1 MPAIKI
7 KDFEVHPQKNVDA
20 IRRNFARHLK
30 YSLAKD
36 GYTATDWDRYM
47 ALAMMIRNFLIERW
61 IETQQTYHHHN
72 VKRVYYLSL
81 EYLMGRSLA
90 NNIFNLRLDKMCQEA
105 LQALGLDWRYLC
117 RLEADA
123 GLGNGGLGRL
133 AACFLDSMTTL
144 RLPCTGYGLRYDYG
158 IFRQEIQDGYQRE
171 EPDEWLRFGN
181 PWEIERP
188 EYTFPVYFGGRV
200 ERTDYQGH
208 YRYKWIPAHH
218 VLGVPYDTP
227 VVGYGHD
234 NVNTLRLWSAKASEE
249 FDFEDFSE
257 GDYIQAVAH
266 KIQAENLTKV
276 LYPNDQNHSGK
287 ELRFRQQYL
296 FVSCSLQDIIRRF
309 KVDNDNHFERFPK
322 KVAIQLNDTHPALAV
337 AELMHIFVDKERLPW
352 EFSWEITVATFGYTN
367 HTLLPEA
374 LEKWPV
380 ELFEKFLPRHLQI
393 IFEINR
399 RFLERVSMRFPRDS
413 DRLKRMSLVEE
424 EPQRQIRMAY
434 LATVGSHSI
443 NGVAALHTKLLTKNL
458 FRDFYEFF
466 PDRFNNKTNGV
477 TQRRWLLKAN
487 TPLADWIT
495 QKIGDDWITNLEHLR
510 KLEQFAN
517 DADCRESFR
526 QIKLKN
532 KRTLCTL
539 IEVIAGIQVNPDAI
553 FDVQIKRL
561 HEYKRQLLN
570 VLHIVMLYTR
580 LKDNPNIDIVPR
592 VFIFAGKAAPGYFMA
607 KLIIKLINCVA
618 EVINKDE
625 DINDKLKVIFFPN
638 YGVSLAELIIPAAEV
653 SEQISTA
660 GMEASGT
667 GNMKLTLNGALTI
680 GTLDGANIEIR
691 EEVGDDNIFIFG
703 LNAQEI
709 EEYRRSG
716 NYNSWDYYHSKPEI
730 KRVLD
735 LTFSNFF
742 SLHNPGIFDPIYK
755 SLLDYGDP
763 YFVLADLLSYAE
775 CQSKVEQ
782 LYRNHDEWNRKA
794 ILNVARVGKFSS
806 DRVISQYAKDIWQVS
821 KVNID
826 LSRKKF
832 NDTLDAAHADLEQ
845 HAHSRF

>member
-1 MPAIKI
+1 MQASAIRDI
-7 KDFEVHPQKNVDA
+7 EVHPKKNVGA
-20 IRRNFARHLK
+20 IQRNFARHLK

-61 IETQQTYHHHN
+61 IETQQTYHHRN

-90 NNIFNLRLDKMCQEA
+90 CNIINLGLDKLCEEA
-105 LQALGLDWRYLC
+105 LSEFGLDWRYLC

-133 AACFLDSMTTL
+133 AACFLESITTMK
-144 RLPCTGYGLRYDYG
+144 LPCTGYGLRYDYG

-200 ERTDYQGH
+200 EKVEYQGH
-208 YRYKWIPAHH
+208 YSLKWIPAYH

-227 VVGYGHD
+227 IIGYGYD

-249 FDFEDFSE
+249 FDFEDFSQ
-257 GDYIQAVAH
+257 GDYIEAVAH

-276 LYPNDQNHSGK
+276 LYPNDANHSGK

-296 FVSCSLQDIIRRF
+296 FTSCSVQDIVRRF
-309 KVDNDNHFERFPK
+309 KVDNDNHFERLPK
-322 KVAIQLNDTHPALAV
+322 KVAIHLNDTHPALAV
-337 AELMHIFVDKERLPW
+337 TELMHILVDKEKLSWNFAW
-352 EFSWEITVATFGYTN
+352 ELTVATFGYTN

-380 ELFEKFLPRHLQI
+380 DFFQKFLPRHLQI
-393 IFEINR
+393 IYEINR
-399 RFLERVSMRFPRDS
+399 RFLDKVSMRFPS
-413 DRLKRMSLVEE
+413 DNERLKRMSLVEE
-424 EPQRQIRMAY
+424 GSNRQIRMAY

-443 NGVAALHTKLLTKNL
+443 NGVAELHTKLLTKNL
-458 FRDFYEFF
+458 FKDFYEFF
-466 PDRFNNKTNGV
+466 PTRFNNKTNGV

-487 TPLADWIT
+487 PLLGDWIT
-495 QKIGDDWITNLEHLR
+495 EKIGSDWITNLDALKR
-510 KLEQFAN
+510 LEPFSE
-517 DADCRESFR
+517 DAECRERFR
-526 QIKLKN
+526 QIKLEN
-532 KRTLCTL
+532 KKKLCEL
-539 IEVIAGIQVNPDAI
+539 IEIEAGFQVNPEAI
-553 FDVQIKRL
+553 FDVHIKRL

-570 VLHIVMLYTR
+570 VLHIIMLYQR
-580 LKDNPNIDIVPR
+580 LKENPDTKMIPR

-607 KLIIKLINCVA
+607 KLIIKLINSVA
-618 EVINKDE
+618 NVINHDE
-625 DINDKLKVIFFPN
+625 DIDDKIKVVFFPN
-638 YGVSLAELIIPAAEV
+638 YSVSLAELIIPAADL

-691 EEVGDDNIFIFG
+691 EEVGKENIFIFG
-703 LNAQEI
+703 LTAQEVD
-709 EEYRRSG
+709 EFRRNGSYNPGEYCA
-716 NYNSWDYYHSKPEI
+716 NNPEI
-730 KRVLD
+730 SRTLN
-735 LTFSNFF
+735 LLFSNFF
-742 SLHNPGIFDPIYK
+742 SLHDPGIFEPIRK
-755 SLLDYGDP
+755 SLLDYGDY
-763 YFVLADLLSYAE
+763 YFVLRDLLSYSE
-775 CQSKVEQ
+775 CQSKVET
-782 LYRNHDEWNRKA
+782 LYRNRNKWNRKA

-806 DRVISQYAKDIWQVS
+806 DRVIDEYAKEIWKVGPVDVDI
-821 KVNID
+821 
-826 LSRKKF
+826 SRKKF
-832 NDTLDAAHADLEQ
+832 TDTLTLARANLERRGRQ
-845 HAHSRF
+845 Q

>member
-1 MPAIKI
+1 MQPKIIKE
-7 KDFEVHPQKNVDA
+7 FEVHPQKNVEA

-36 GYTATDWDRYM
+36 AYTATDWDRYM
-47 ALAMMIRNFLIERW
+47 ALALMIRNFLIERW

-90 NNIFNLRLDKMCQEA
+90 NNIFNLRLDKLCEEA
-105 LQALGLDWRYLC
+105 LRELGLDWRYLC

-158 IFRQEIQDGYQRE
+158 IFRQEIHDGHQRE

-188 EYTFPVYFGGRV
+188 EYTFPVYFGGHV
-200 ERTDYQGH
+200 EKVDNQGH
-208 YRYKWIPAHH
+208 YSYVWKPAHN

-227 VVGYGHD
+227 IIGYGND

-249 FDFEDFSE
+249 FDFEDFSQ
-257 GDYIQAVAH
+257 GDYIQAVSH

-276 LYPNDQNHSGK
+276 LYPNDQNYSGR

-296 FVSCSLQDIIRRF
+296 FVSCSVQDIVRRF

-337 AELMHIFVDKERLPW
+337 AELMHILVDRERLPW
-352 EFSWEITVATFGYTN
+352 EFSWEITAATFGYTN

-380 ELFEKFLPRHLQI
+380 EFFEKFLPRHLQI
-393 IFEINR
+393 IYEINR
-399 RFLERVSMRFPRDS
+399 HFLEKVSMRFPS
-413 DRLKRMSLVEE
+413 DNERLKRMSLIEE

-443 NGVAALHTKLLTKNL
+443 NGVAELHTKLLSKNL
-458 FRDFYEFF
+458 FKDFYEFF
-466 PDRFNNKTNGV
+466 PERFNNKTNGV

-495 QKIGDDWITNLEHLR
+495 QKIGNEWITDLNHLR
-510 KLEQFAN
+510 KLEPLAKN
-517 DADCRESFR
+517 SRSREEFQ
-526 QIKLKN
+526 QIKLK
-532 KRTLCTL
+532 KKKILCDL
-539 IEVIAGIQVNPDAI
+539 IEVIAGVQVNPEAI

-570 VLHIVMLYTR
+570 VLHIIMLYLR
-580 LKDNPNIDIVPR
+580 LKNNPDFDMIPR

-607 KLIIKLINCVA
+607 KLTIKLINCVA
-618 EVINKDE
+618 SVINQDE
-625 DINDKLKVIFFPN
+625 DIHDKIKVIFFPN
-638 YGVSLAELIIPAAEV
+638 YGVSLAELIIPAAEI

-667 GNMKLTLNGALTI
+667 GNMKMTLNGALTM
-680 GTLDGANIEIR
+680 GTLDGANIEIQ
-691 EEVGDDNIFIFG
+691 EEVGHDNIFIFG
-703 LNAQEI
+703 LTAQEI

-716 NYNSWDYYHSKPEI
+716 KYNPREYYENNLEI
-730 KRVLD
+730 KRTLD

-742 SLHNPGIFDPIYK
+742 SLHDPGIFEPIRK

-763 YFVLADLLSYAE
+763 YFVLADLQSYVD
-775 CQSKVEQ
+775 CQSQAEK
-782 LYRNHDEWNRKA
+782 LYRNRDEWNRKA

-806 DRVISQYAKDIWQVS
+806 DRVISDYAKEIWHTS
-821 KVNID
+821 PVNID
-826 LSRKKF
+826 LSQKKF
-832 NDTLDAAHADLEQ
+832 TDTLSEAHADLE
-845 HAHSRF
+845 HHSRKRY